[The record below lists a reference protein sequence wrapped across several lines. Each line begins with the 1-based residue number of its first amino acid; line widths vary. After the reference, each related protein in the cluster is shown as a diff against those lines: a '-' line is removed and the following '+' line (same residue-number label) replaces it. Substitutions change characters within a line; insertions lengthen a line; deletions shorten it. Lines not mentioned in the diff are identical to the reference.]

1 MLPGATAVVFPFIM
15 NQNQFDVIIV
25 GAGALGTFHAY
36 HCLKAGKTVLLLEK
50 DKKAQEATVRNFGQV
65 VPSGHAPESEWHHYG
80 RIATA
85 LYKEI
90 QEEFNIGIRN
100 NGSCY
105 IAATE
110 SEMAVLE
117 EMQQKFIAADY
128 PCDLWTA
135 LQVRQHYPAVLESY
149 ATGALFFPQ
158 EVSAEPE
165 TMIHKVLE
173 YLSLK
178 YKDQLTVRHNCAVID
193 VQSTSGSCNI
203 TTADKNKYT
212 GAHCIICSGRDFK
225 ILFPEI
231 FATSGL
237 VVSKLNMMA
246 TVPQP
251 DIVLPGN
258 ILTGLTIRR
267 YESFSTCDAYQKLD
281 PADVPEDCTQ
291 YGIHILF
298 KQRIDGSIII
308 GDSHEYAGITDQ
320 DDLGQFYNEMT
331 ISDVILRESKKIVQ
345 LEDWRIAQHWTGFY
359 CQHDDEI
366 FVRHISDNIHVVTGI
381 GGKGMTTAAGFAQ
394 EHVARI
400 LSGN

>member
-1 MLPGATAVVFPFIM
+1 MVSFIFIM
-15 NQNQFDVIIV
+15 SQNQFDVIIV
-25 GAGALGTFHAY
+25 GAGALGIFHAY
-36 HCLKAGKTVLLLEK
+36 YCLKAGKTVLLLEK

-65 VPSGHAPESEWHHYG
+65 VPSGHAPDSEWHHYG
-80 RIATA
+80 RVATA

-90 QEEFNIGIRN
+90 QETFNIGIRN

-105 IAATE
+105 IAATD

-117 EMQQKFIAADY
+117 EMQEQFRASDY
-128 PCDLWTA
+128 DCNLWTA
-135 LQVRQHYPAVLESY
+135 QQVLQHYPSVRASY
-149 ATGALFFPQ
+149 ARGALFFPQ

-173 YLSLK
+173 YLQLK
-178 YKDQLTVRHNCAVID
+178 FKDRFIARHSCAVID
-193 VQSTSGSCNI
+193 VESRQDSCVV

-212 GAHCIICSGRDFK
+212 AAHCIICSGRDFK
-225 ILFPEI
+225 ILFPEVYEE
-231 FATSGL
+231 SGL

-251 DIVLPGN
+251 QIALPGN

-267 YESFSTCDAYQKLD
+267 YESFTTCDAYKQLD
-281 PADVPEDCTQ
+281 PVDVPEDCTR

-308 GDSHEYAGITDQ
+308 GDSHEYATITEQ
-320 DDLGQFYNEMT
+320 DELGQFNNEMA
-331 ISDVILRESKKIVQ
+331 INDVILREAKKILQ
-345 LEDWRIAQHWTGFY
+345 LEDWRIAQNWTGFY

-366 FVRHISDNIHVVTGI
+366 FVQEVSPQVHIVTGI
-381 GGKGMTTAAGFAQ
+381 GGKGMTTSAGFAQ
-394 EHVARI
+394 ANMTKI

>member
-1 MLPGATAVVFPFIM
+1 MS
-15 NQNQFDVIIV
+15 QNQFDVIIV
-25 GAGALGTFHAY
+25 GAGALGIFHAY
-36 HCLKAGKTVLLLEK
+36 YALKTGKTVLLLEK

-65 VPSGHAPESEWHHYG
+65 VTSGHAPDSEWHHYG
-80 RIATA
+80 RVATA

-105 IAATE
+105 IAATD

-117 EMQQKFIAADY
+117 EMQQRFRASDY
-128 PCDLWTA
+128 DCNLWTA
-135 LQVRQHYPAVLESY
+135 QQVLQQYPSVQASY
-149 ATGALFFPQ
+149 AKGALFFPQ
-158 EVSAEPE
+158 EVSVEPE

-173 YLSLK
+173 YLQLK
-178 YKDQLTVRHNCAVID
+178 FKDRFSSRHSCAVIN
-193 VQSTSGSCNI
+193 VESGQNSCVV

-212 GAHCIICSGRDFK
+212 AAHCIICSGRDFK
-225 ILFPEI
+225 ILFPEV
-231 FATSGL
+231 FEESGL

-251 DIVLPGN
+251 QIALPGN

-267 YESFSTCDAYQKLD
+267 YESFTTCDAYQQLD
-281 PADVPEDCTQ
+281 PADVPEDCTR

-308 GDSHEYAGITDQ
+308 GDSHEYATITEQ
-320 DDLGQFYNEMT
+320 DDLGQFYNEML
-331 ISDVILRESKKIVQ
+331 INDIILREAKKIMH
-345 LEDWRIAQHWTGFY
+345 LDDWRIAQNWTGFY

-366 FVRHISDNIHVVTGI
+366 FVQQVSPQVHIVTGI
-381 GGKGMTTAAGFAQ
+381 GGKGMTTSAGFAQ
-394 EHVARI
+394 ANITKI